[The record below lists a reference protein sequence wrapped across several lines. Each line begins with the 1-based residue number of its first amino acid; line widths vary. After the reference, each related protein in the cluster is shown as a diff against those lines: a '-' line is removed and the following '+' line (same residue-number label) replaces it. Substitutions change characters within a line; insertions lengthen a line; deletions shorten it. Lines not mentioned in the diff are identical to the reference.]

1 MAYGKTTAAEIDK
14 KLRDDF
20 RKRLQDYGVSAEA
33 TDPMLAVLFRTFAT
47 QLDGLYSET
56 ERIRLALLDELVAGL
71 GIEGR
76 AARAAQT
83 VVRFHSASGTQFVDA
98 GTELIG
104 EAQSGERLTFA
115 TDAAIAVSP
124 ASIALAAVY
133 QNGSLQLLSAV
144 EMSEDIQNARP
155 SLDPVRVNLGTN
167 PAIFLAIDG
176 VPANHLGQHGFF
188 VQVSPYARGVQQA
201 LRRETWC
208 LAGYEG
214 DFGATGILRPH
225 RASAGVQM
233 LRWLLADAAREESE
247 GSDTGAP
254 KLPDGFYAGR
264 LFILP
269 VVPPGRRF
277 LCRAPRGMEPAMG
290 TIFGRNA
297 PAVLDRKRAWLRIS
311 MPRDVPD
318 LATAL
323 TAVSLHA
330 VSASNIECLNQTIAF
345 EKHGTNIP
353 VSVEAGTSKYLVAP
367 LSILGEGG
375 GSYLPELEP
384 SFDPGAGRYSIRNGR
399 IHLQPAQHQDGRV
412 DAYANLRLWVTNGP
426 VGNGVGPGKV
436 QSFLRSGSSPA
447 LRLTNPTSAAGGTD
461 AETFA
466 QAQARFASVL
476 LSRERI
482 VTRADVTAAVRA
494 FDRRV
499 QQVDISSGLK
509 RTEHGLARLQRVKV
523 GLAQSDFTDPEA
535 ESRILREE
543 IESYL
548 QQRFFYD
555 MAIEVETEWAV

>member
-1 MAYGKTTAAEIDK
+1 MAYGKTTSAEIDK

-20 RKRLQDYGVSAEA
+20 RRRLQDYGVSAEA
-33 TDPMLAVLFRTFAT
+33 ADPILAVLFRTFAT
-47 QLDGLYSET
+47 QIEGLYSET

-98 GTELIG
+98 GTDLIG
-104 EAQSGERLTFA
+104 EAQSGERLAFA

-133 QNGSLQLLSAV
+133 QDGALQLLSAV
-144 EMSEDIQNARP
+144 EMSEDVQNARP

-167 PAIFLAIDG
+167 PAIFFAIDG
-176 VPANHLGQHGFF
+176 IPANHLSQHGFF
-188 VQVSPYARGVQQA
+188 IQVSPYARGVQQA

-208 LAGYEG
+208 LAGFEG
-214 DFGATGILRPH
+214 EFGATGILRPQ

-233 LRWLLADAAREESE
+233 LRWLLADSDREETE
-247 GSDTGAP
+247 GTDAGVP

-264 LFILP
+264 LFVLP

-277 LCRAPRGMEPAMG
+277 LCRAPRGMEPAIG

-297 PAVLDRKRAWLRIS
+297 PAVLDRKRAWLRVS
-311 MPRDVPD
+311 MPRDVLD
-318 LATAL
+318 LATAI
-323 TAVSLHA
+323 TGISLHA
-330 VSASNIECLNQTIAF
+330 VSASNIECLNQTITF
-345 EKHGTNIP
+345 EKQGTNIP
-353 VSVEAGTSKYLVAP
+353 VSHEAGTAKYLVAP
-367 LSILGEGG
+367 LSILGEAGTN
-375 GSYLPELEP
+375 YLPELEP

-399 IHLQPAQHQDGRV
+399 IHLQAALHADGRV

-447 LRLTNPTSAAGGTD
+447 LRVSNPTSAAGGTD

-466 QAQARFASVL
+466 QAQSRFASVL
-476 LSRERI
+476 LSRERV
-482 VTRADVTAAVRA
+482 VTRADVMAAVRA

-499 QQVDISSGLK
+499 QRADVSSGLK
-509 RTEHGLARLQRVKV
+509 RTERGLARLQRVKIL
-523 GLAQSDFTDPEA
+523 LAQSDFTDPDA
-535 ESRILREE
+535 ESRILCEE
-543 IESYL
+543 LEAHL

-555 MAIEVETEWAV
+555 MAIEIEMEWTA